1 MRVQDSNNL
10 TPGAS
15 ETGPARETQ
24 RLDPAGATRSSA
36 ADSVG
41 DRVEFSSS
49 LGRLSQAISSDSA
62 QRASRV
68 QTLATAYQT
77 GRYHADSQ
85 ATSQGMIAEALATSH
100 E

>member
-1 MRVQDSNNL
+1 MRVQDSNNMG
-10 TPGAS
+10 PAAPEASRAQESQKVDRAGVARSGAS
-15 ETGPARETQ
+15 
-24 RLDPAGATRSSA
+24 DSS
-36 ADSVG
+36 G

-49 LGRLSQAISSDSA
+49 LGRLAQALSTDSA

-68 QTLATAYQT
+68 QTLAAAYQA

-85 ATSQGMIAEALATSH
+85 ATSQGMITEALAASH